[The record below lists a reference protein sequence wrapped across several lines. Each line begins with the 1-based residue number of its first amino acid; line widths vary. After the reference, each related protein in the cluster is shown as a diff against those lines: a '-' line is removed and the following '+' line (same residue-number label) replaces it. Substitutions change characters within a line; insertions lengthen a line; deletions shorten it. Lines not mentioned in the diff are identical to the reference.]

1 MAEIE
6 LTRAPG
12 TLGLFARA
20 GVGALPLPVSV
31 PGLTARRSAEVSGD
45 VLVMGSVKTDLREL
59 AAFSKLC
66 GYSLQTTVPAVWPH
80 IPAFALQLSILT
92 DPRFPFPA
100 IGLVHIYNQITLH
113 RPIGTS
119 EQLILR
125 AWADP
130 LIDHP
135 RGRAV
140 PVRTEA
146 RVGDELVWEETAVNL
161 AIGRRN
167 EQADAPEVPSSEG
180 YGFGARWRLPAD
192 LGRRYAAVAGDYN
205 PIHIHPLSARALGFP
220 RAIAHGFWTKS
231 RALAQ
236 LQAQLPDAFTAEVAF
251 KRPILLPGTVNYVE
265 AAADQAGIGF
275 GVRAAKDSTPH
286 LDGYVRWSPSVPNSR
301 SLQAR
306 SESVSE
312 LS

>member
-1 MAEIE
+1 LAEIE

-20 GVGALPLPVSV
+20 GAGALPLPLSV
-31 PGLTARRSAEVSGD
+31 PGLTARRAAEVSPD
-45 VLVMGSVKTDLREL
+45 VLVLASVRTDLREL

-66 GYSLQTTVPAVWPH
+66 GYSLDKAVPAVWPH
-80 IPAFALQLSILT
+80 IPAFALQLSLLT
-92 DPRFPFPA
+92 DPAFPFPA
-100 IGLVHIYNQITLH
+100 IGLVHVYNKITLH
-113 RPIGTS
+113 RPIATS
-119 EQLILR
+119 EVLTLR
-125 AWADP
+125 AWTDP

-146 RVGDELVWEETAVNL
+146 RVGEELVWEETAINL
-161 AIGRRN
+161 RIGRRN
-167 EQADAPEVPSSEG
+167 EAATAPEVPSSEG

-236 LQAQLPDAFTAEVAF
+236 LQGKLPSAFVAEVAF

-265 AAADQAGIGF
+265 DVGDASAIGF
-275 GVRAAKDSTPH
+275 GVRAVKDNSPH
-286 LDGYVRWSPSVPNSR
+286 LDG
-301 SLQAR
+301 
-306 SESVSE
+306 SVSFG
-312 LS
+312 